1 MGCVPPAAA
10 GFFPLDEELEL
21 LPGQLTPRLHEQ
33 LVRLGTWVP
42 FEKAAA
48 LFRDFTGVSVNEDY
62 ARRQTEDA
70 GAVYVGVQTA
80 EVERLEQETPPP
92 PSGPA
97 QLCLS
102 ADGAMVPL
110 VGGEWGEVKTL
121 MLGEVASP
129 VVDAQRGEAVVHLR
143 AISYFSR
150 LTDNHTFERLALVET
165 HRRGVETARQ
175 VGAVVDGA
183 EWLQGFVNF
192 HRPDALRILDF
203 PHAAGYVAKIDQAVY
218 GEGTPESQ
226 SWLTTHLHQLKHE
239 GPHDLLADLR
249 ALTLAQPESSPGRV
263 AWAYL
268 DKREAQL
275 HYPSFQA
282 AGWPIG
288 SGAVESGNKLV
299 VEARLKGSGMHWARS
314 HVDPMLALRNIVCND
329 RWDEAWPHIASGLR
343 HRATI
348 RRAAHHRKRHG
359 APQMASPTSS
369 LLGPRAASES
379 ISPPEATA
387 VSTPVI
393 QPPKVPGPHRPAPNH
408 PWRRSPIGRAQYLPA
423 HPPEAAKV

>member
-1 MGCVPPAAA
+1 MGCVPPAGV
-10 GFFPLDEELEL
+10 GFFPLDDELEL

-33 LVRLGTWVP
+33 LVRLGSWVT
-42 FEKAAA
+42 FEKAAV
-48 LFRDFTGVSVNEDY
+48 LFRDFTGVAVNEDY
-62 ARRQTEDA
+62 ARRHTEDA
-70 GAVYVGVQTA
+70 GAIYAAVQTA
-80 EVERLEQETPPP
+80 EVERLERETPPP
-92 PSGPA
+92 PVRPEK
-97 QLCLS
+97 LCLS

-121 MLGEVASP
+121 MLGEVAP
-129 VVDAQRGEAVVHLR
+129 PLVEKGEAVVHLR

-165 HRRGVETARQ
+165 HRRGVETAGQ

-192 HRPDALRILDF
+192 HRPEALRILDF
-203 PHAAGYVAKIDQAVY
+203 PHAAGYVAKIDQAMY
-218 GEGTPESQ
+218 GEGTPESRT
-226 SWLTTHLHQLKHE
+226 WLTAHLHQLKHD

-249 ALTLAQPESSPGRV
+249 ALTLTQPASSPGLD

-275 HYPSFQA
+275 QYPSFQA

-299 VEARLKGSGMHWARS
+299 VEARLKGSGMHWARP

-329 RWDEAWPHIASGLR
+329 RWDEAWPQIASGLR

-348 RRAAHHRKRHG
+348 RRAEHHHQRQAAR
-359 APQMASPTSS
+359 QMTSPTGS
-369 LLGPRAASES
+369 LLGPITASES
-379 ISPPEATA
+379 ISPHEATA
-387 VSTPVI
+387 VSTPVA
-393 QPPKVPGPHRPAPNH
+393 QPPKVPGPHRPAQNH
-408 PWRRSPIGRAQYLPA
+408 PWQRSPIGRAQYLPA
-423 HPPEAAKV
+423 RPLDAAKL